1 MDKIF
6 TQYKPSA
13 VIHFAAY
20 KAVGE
25 SVSKPL
31 QYYDNNVS
39 GTITLLR
46 VMDKHNCN
54 VFIFSSS
61 ACVYGENPQCME
73 DDKIQPLNPYGQTKS
88 MIEQIM
94 KDYAHSKPSFIGIS
108 LRYFNPVGAHPS
120 GLIGESPLDIPN
132 NLMPYI

>member
-1 MDKIF
+1 M
-6 TQYKPSA
+6 A
-13 VIHFAAY
+13 
-20 KAVGE
+20 
-25 SVSKPL
+25 KPL
-31 QYYDNNVS
+31 DYYDNNVA

-54 VFIFSSS
+54 VFVFSSS
-61 ACVYGENPQCME
+61 ACVYGENPQCTE
-73 DDKIQPLNPYGQTKS
+73 TDKIQPLNPYGQTKA

-94 KDYAHSKPSFIGIS
+94 KDYAVAKKTFVAIS

-120 GLIGESPLDIPN
+120 GLIGESPNDIPN